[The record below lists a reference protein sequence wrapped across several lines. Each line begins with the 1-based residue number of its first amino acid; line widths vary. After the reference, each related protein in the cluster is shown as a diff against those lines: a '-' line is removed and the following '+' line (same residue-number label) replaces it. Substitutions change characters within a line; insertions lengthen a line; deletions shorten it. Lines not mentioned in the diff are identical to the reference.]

1 MLVWFEHNLLLNNYN
16 EIGHKFYN
24 LCSPLPLHEIL
35 IPYIAFLYRS
45 APVPVVVLLLTSF
58 LNWNAYK

>member
-24 LCSPLPLHEIL
+24 LCSPLPLHEML
-35 IPYIAFLYRS
+35 IPYIAFLYRY
-45 APVPVVVLLLTSF
+45 APVHVVVLLLT
-58 LNWNAYK
+58 